1 MSIDADFVGVGPL
14 GVQQAPRS
22 AGRDA
27 SGIQPGVRDETGGVV
42 SGGGKSIGNVSEKDV
57 HVSTLQTV
65 DLTENR
71 ISAVD
76 ILYIVYINF
85 HFRQC
90 CR

>member
-22 AGRDA
+22 AVQDGTPLA
-27 SGIQPGVRDETGGVV
+27 
-42 SGGGKSIGNVSEKDV
+42 SIGNVSEKDV

-76 ILYIVYINF
+76 ILYMVYIKI

>member
-1 MSIDADFVGVGPL
+1 LTQISWAL
-14 GVQQAPRS
+14 APSGFSKLHAVS